1 METANS
7 AIKAALEQLPELPT
21 PVVDWLVETGTDSD
35 DEFAVW
41 VWAILE
47 NDGVDLDTRIRLR
60 DIVLDFIHEEADTP
74 VWVYVNFRTA
84 SEADQAE

>member
-1 METANS
+1 MQTANTE
-7 AIKAALEQLPELPT
+7 IKAALAELPELPT
-21 PVVDWLVETGTDSD
+21 PVADWLVETGTDSS

-47 NDGVDLDTRIRLR
+47 NEVDLSTRIELR
-60 DIVLDFIHEEADTP
+60 DFVSDFIRKEADTP

-84 SEADQAE
+84 SDSDEPE

>member
-35 DEFAVW
+35 DEFRCLGLGHPGKTTEW
-41 VWAILE
+41 TWIP
-47 NDGVDLDTRIRLR
+47 GSGFR
-60 DIVLDFIHEEADTP
+60 DIVLDFIP
-74 VWVYVNFRTA
+74 RG
-84 SEADQAE
+84 S